1 MSRNRPNP
9 SDTAAAGQLPAAAS
23 DSTISPDGAGCAS
36 PVVSLFGKGVARGF
50 AIGRAVVMGAAALE
64 VAHYR
69 IAAEDV
75 ASETQ
80 RLSQALLK
88 AQADLLELAENLP
101 DDAPRELGAMLN
113 VHRLLLGDPL
123 LAEQAQALIAE
134 RFYNAEWAL
143 TAQGQLLGEQFEA
156 MDDEYLRERGGDVRQ
171 VIERVLHV
179 LAGTSA
185 ILPDGADVDGDD
197 PLVVV
202 AHDISPADMLR
213 LRGGRFA
220 AFVTDLGG
228 PTSHTAIVARSM
240 GVPAVVAMGN
250 VRELVRDGDMLIVDG
265 AAGVVVVNPSRRI
278 LQEYRARQRTY
289 AEERATLALLRDEP
303 SVTLDGIDVAL
314 HANIELPEEAS
325 LALAQGAQGIG
336 LFRSEFLFM
345 GRADLPGEEEQYEA
359 YASVVKVMAG
369 RPVTIRT
376 LDIGSDKTLDGEA
389 TVATNPAL
397 GQRAIRYCLARPEM
411 FATQLR
417 AILRASAHGTVRL
430 LVPMIAHMHEVK
442 AAFAAIE
449 AARRELDARGQAYAA
464 HIEVGA
470 MVEVPAIAIAIEP
483 FAQALDFLS
492 IGTNDLIQ
500 YTLAID
506 RGDHDVSELYDPLH
520 PAVLRLVANTINAGE
535 RAGIPVAVCGEMAG
549 DARLT
554 RLLLGLGLTE
564 FSMHPQQLLD
574 VKREIRRAHSNAL
587 RVKVAT
593 ALNRALPVDLDTLDQ
608 A

>member
-1 MSRNRPNP
+1 MH
-9 SDTAAAGQLPAAAS
+9 
-23 DSTISPDGAGCAS
+23 
-36 PVVSLFGKGVARGF
+36 GKGVARGY
-50 AIGRAVVMGAAALE
+50 AIGRAVVMGAASLE

-69 IAAEDV
+69 IAPEDV
-75 ASETQ
+75 AAESA
-80 RLSQALLK
+80 RLTQALAT
-88 AQADLLELAENLP
+88 AQADLLQLADSLP
-101 DDAPRELGAMLN
+101 SDAPRELGAMLN
-113 VHRLLLGDPL
+113 VHRLLLADPL
-123 LAEQAQALIAE
+123 LAEQTAALIAE
-134 RFYNAEWAL
+134 RHYNAEWAL
-143 TAQGQLLGEQFEA
+143 ATQGQILGEQFDA
-156 MDDEYLRERGGDVRQ
+156 MEDEYLRERGADVRQ
-171 VIERVLHV
+171 VIERVLQV
-179 LAGTSA
+179 LSGSSA
-185 ILPDGADVDGDD
+185 MLPDAGDLDGDD

-240 GVPAVVAMGN
+240 GVPAVVALGN
-250 VRELVRDGDMLIVDG
+250 VRDLVRDGDTLVVDG
-265 AAGVVVVNPSRRI
+265 AAGVVLVNPAPRI
-278 LQEYRARQRTY
+278 LQEYRDRQVSY
-289 AEERATLALLRDEP
+289 AQERAELALLRDERA
-303 SVTLDGIDVAL
+303 VTLDGIDIVL
-314 HANIELPEEAS
+314 NANIELPDEAAA
-325 LALAQGAQGIG
+325 ALAAGADGIG

-345 GRADLPGEEEQYEA
+345 GRQALPDEEEQYQA
-359 YASVVKVMAG
+359 YASVARIMGG

-376 LDIGSDKTLDGEA
+376 LDLGADKTLDDEA

-417 AILRASAHGTVRL
+417 AILRASAHGHVRL
-430 LVPMIAHMHEVK
+430 LLPMVTHMHEVT
-442 AAFAAIE
+442 AALAAIE
-449 AARRELDARGQAYAA
+449 AARRELDARGQAYAERL
-464 HIEVGA
+464 EVGA

-506 RGDHDVSELYDPLH
+506 RGDHDVASLYDPLH
-520 PAVLRLVANTINAGE
+520 PAVLRLVANTINAGV
-535 RAGIPVAVCGEMAG
+535 RAGKPVAVCGEMAG

-574 VKREIRRAHSNAL
+574 VKREIRRAHTNDL

-593 ALNRALPVDLDTLDQ
+593 ALNRALPVDLDLLGQ
-608 A
+608 G

>member
-1 MSRNRPNP
+1 MST
-9 SDTAAAGQLPAAAS
+9 SKKKAAKLAEAIAAAAEQAGVPQQP
-23 DSTISPDGAGCAS
+23 GAVIA
-36 PVVSLFGKGVARGF
+36 LRGKPVARGY
-50 AIGRAVVMGAAALE
+50 AIGRAVVLGAAALE

-69 IAAEDV
+69 IAAEDIP
-75 ASETQ
+75 AERE
-80 RLSQALLK
+80 RLTDALRR
-88 AQADLLELAENLP
+88 AQDELLEMADTLP
-101 DDAPRELGAMLN
+101 EDAPRELGAMLN

-123 LAEQAQALIAE
+123 LAEPALDLISE
-134 RFYNAEWAL
+134 RQYNAEWAL
-143 TAQGQLLGEQFEA
+143 TAQGQMLGEQFEA
-156 MDDEYLRERGGDVRQ
+156 MEDEYLRERGADVRQ
-171 VIERVLHV
+171 AIERVLLV
-179 LAGTSA
+179 LSGTPA
-185 ILPDGADVDGDD
+185 TLPDTSQVDGGE
-197 PLVVV
+197 PMVVV

-213 LRGGRFA
+213 LRGARFA

-250 VRELVRDGDMLIVDG
+250 VRELVRDGDVLIVDG
-265 AAGVVVVNPSRRI
+265 ATGNVLVNPSPRI
-278 LQEYRARQRTY
+278 LDEYRALQGVY
-289 AEERATLALLRDEP
+289 ADERAELALLRDVP
-303 SVTLDGIDVAL
+303 SITLDGIDIVL
-314 HANIELPEEAS
+314 HANIELPEEAE
-325 LALAQGAQGIG
+325 LAMAAGADGIG

-345 GRADLPGEEEQYEA
+345 GRATLPTEEEQYEA

-417 AILRASAHGTVRL
+417 AILRASAHGPVRL
-430 LVPMIAHMHEVK
+430 LVPMIAHMHEVQ
-442 AAFAAIE
+442 ATFAAI
-449 AARRELDARGQAYAA
+449 ASARAELDARGQAYAA
-464 HIEVGA
+464 HMEVGA

-500 YTLAID
+500 YALAID
-506 RGDHDVSELYDPLH
+506 RGDHDVASLYDPLH

-535 RAGIPVAVCGEMAG
+535 RAGKPVAVCGEMAG
-549 DARLT
+549 DARYT

-574 VKREIRRAHSNAL
+574 VKREVRRAHSNAL
-587 RVKVAT
+587 RVKVAGVI
-593 ALNRALPVDLDTLDQ
+593 NRALPVDLDQLDQ

>member
-1 MSRNRPNP
+1 MDARP
-9 SDTAAAGQLPAAAS
+9 SAVLALR
-23 DSTISPDGAGCAS
+23 
-36 PVVSLFGKGVARGF
+36 GKPVARGY

-69 IAAEDV
+69 V
-75 ASETQ
+75 ASE
-80 RLSQALLK
+80 
-88 AQADLLELAENLP
+88 DVLAERERLAAALRQAQDELLQMAETLP
-101 DDAPRELGAMLN
+101 EDAPRELGAMLH
-113 VHRLLLGDPL
+113 VHHLLLGDPL
-123 LAEQAQALIAE
+123 LAEPALALISE
-134 RFYNAEWAL
+134 RQYNAEWAL
-143 TAQGQLLGEQFEA
+143 TAQGQILGEQFDA
-156 MDDEYLRERGGDVRQ
+156 MEDEYLRERGADVRQ
-171 VIERVLHV
+171 AIERVLRV
-179 LAGTSA
+179 LSGKAATLQDTSH
-185 ILPDGADVDGDD
+185 VDGDD

-213 LRGGRFA
+213 LRGARFA

-265 AAGVVVVNPSRRI
+265 ATGNVLVNPSARI
-278 LQEYRARQRTY
+278 LDEYRALQRAY
-289 AEERATLALLRDEP
+289 ADERAELSLLRDVP
-303 SVTLDGIDVAL
+303 SITLDGIDIVL
-314 HANIELPEEAS
+314 HANIELPEEAEQ
-325 LALAQGAQGIG
+325 AVAAGAHGIG

-345 GRADLPGEEEQYEA
+345 GRDTLPSEEEQYEA

-417 AILRASAHGTVRL
+417 AILRASAFGPVRL
-430 LVPMIAHMHEVK
+430 LVPMIAHMHEVQ
-442 AAFAAIE
+442 ATFAAI
-449 AARRELDARGQAYAA
+449 ASARAELDARGQAYAE

-500 YTLAID
+500 YALAID
-506 RGDHDVSELYDPLH
+506 RGDHDVASLYDPLH

-535 RAGIPVAVCGEMAG
+535 RAGKPVAVCGEMAG
-549 DARLT
+549 DARYT

-574 VKREIRRAHSNAL
+574 VKREIRHAHSNAL
-587 RVKVAT
+587 RVKVASV
-593 ALNRALPVDLDTLDQ
+593 LNRALPVDLDKLGQ